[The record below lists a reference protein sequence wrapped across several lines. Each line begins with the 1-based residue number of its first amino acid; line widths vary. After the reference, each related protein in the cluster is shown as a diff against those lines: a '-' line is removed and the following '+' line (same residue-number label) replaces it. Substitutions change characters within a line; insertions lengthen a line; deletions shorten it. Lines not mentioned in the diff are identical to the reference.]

1 MKNSIV
7 MFIFSVFCLMH
18 LFLIVEAEI
27 QNLDYVEYGELD
39 HYIYIYIY
47 IIHIYIYIIY
57 TYIYILYIHTY
68 IYIYIYIYIYK
79 YRYKRN
85 ILLYN
90 ISLFHYVGL
99 ISCKNSKLSVE
110 AEIWS
115 LSYTEYVK
123 FDGDVF
129 FFLFQTFFHLAF

>member
-1 MKNSIV
+1 M
-7 MFIFSVFCLMH
+7 
-18 LFLIVEAEI
+18 
-27 QNLDYVEYGELD
+27 
-39 HYIYIYIY
+39 
-47 IIHIYIYIIY
+47 
-57 TYIYILYIHTY
+57 YIHTY
-68 IYIYIYIYIYK
+68 IYIYIYIYT

-85 ILLYN
+85 ILSYN

-123 FDGDVF
+123 FDGDVVF
-129 FFLFQTFFHLAF
+129 FCFRLFSI